1 MQKHSDNVNHYGAVF
16 EKTKEEYGQ
25 TDSCED
31 AGYLLPS
38 GERSV
43 DDESIITW
51 DKNITPEQKALLR
64 EHNFRE
70 YPTIQELT
78 AANIVENFKNT
89 KLLKGKNVEMGPDV
103 SESTETEA
111 KDRGYTIYSGRKQ
124 KRQSDGEDFL
134 MGISLTCLSPLR
146 LGIVQT
152 SWASPLA
159 KLNF

>member
-31 AGYLLPS
+31 AGYLLPV
-38 GERSV
+38 GERLV

-78 AANIVENFKNT
+78 AAN
-89 KLLKGKNVEMGPDV
+89 
-103 SESTETEA
+103 S
-111 KDRGYTIYSGRKQ
+111 
-124 KRQSDGEDFL
+124 
-134 MGISLTCLSPLR
+134 
-146 LGIVQT
+146 
-152 SWASPLA
+152 
-159 KLNF
+159 

>member
-31 AGYLLPS
+31 AGYLLPV
-38 GERSV
+38 GERLV

-78 AANIVENFKNT
+78 AANIVGNFKNT
-89 KLLKGKNVEMGPDV
+89 KLITRKNVEKPHVKGKNIARREQFG
-103 SESTETEA
+103 
-111 KDRGYTIYSGRKQ
+111 
-124 KRQSDGEDFL
+124 
-134 MGISLTCLSPLR
+134 
-146 LGIVQT
+146 
-152 SWASPLA
+152 
-159 KLNF
+159 